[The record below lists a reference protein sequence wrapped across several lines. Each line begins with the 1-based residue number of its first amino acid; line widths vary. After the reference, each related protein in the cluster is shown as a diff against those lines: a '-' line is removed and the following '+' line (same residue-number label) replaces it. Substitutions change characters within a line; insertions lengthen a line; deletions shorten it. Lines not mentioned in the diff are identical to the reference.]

1 MTKELFTKD
10 ARPFVKSAADEEQ
23 VSTARRKE
31 RFDRKSEL
39 ADVRSILGTAEGRRF
54 VWRYLGLCRVFESSW
69 SPSAAI
75 HFNEGQRDI
84 GLRLLDDVTEANDES
99 LIQMMR
105 EAKERERRSAPEGE

>member
-1 MTKELFTKD
+1 MTS
-10 ARPFVKSAADEEQ
+10 AFVKSAADPEQ
-23 VSTARRKE
+23 IKSARRKE
-31 RFDRKSEL
+31 RYGRREEL
-39 ADVRSILGTAEGRRF
+39 ADVREILETQAGRRF

-84 GLRLLDDVTEANDES
+84 GLKLLADVTESNDEM

-105 EAKERERRSAPEGE
+105 EAKERDARSAPEGESHD